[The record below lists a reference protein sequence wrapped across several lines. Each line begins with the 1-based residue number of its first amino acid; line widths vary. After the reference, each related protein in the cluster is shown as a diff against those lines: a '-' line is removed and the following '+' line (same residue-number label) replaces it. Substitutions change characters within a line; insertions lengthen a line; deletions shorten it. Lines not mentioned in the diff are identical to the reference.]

1 MKFIVSSNALSK
13 QLQVINGAIAS
24 KSVLPIL
31 DNFLFVLENK
41 SLSVMATDLETVIKA
56 KVEVTTADEGKICI
70 PSKILLEYLKNI
82 ADQPITF
89 NIDIKKF
96 SIEIKSDSGKY
107 KLIGEDAKNYPKEPE
122 FNEVKSLKLSATMLI
137 ETINTTLF
145 AVSSDNLRLNLTGL
159 FFELSQ
165 KEGLRFVATDAHR
178 LVCDYHKDI
187 VCAEDTSFIVPKKPL
202 QLLKVALPDIDEEV
216 NLSYNTTHFFV
227 RHTDVELACRLVDS
241 KFPDYR
247 NVIPAQ
253 NPFNLKVNRE
263 LFISALRRIN
273 IFSNKS
279 THMIVM
285 NIVGSELNIKGE
297 DTDFSFEGN
306 EKMNCDYKG
315 DELKIAFNGKFLVE
329 MLSALTCED
338 VMAHFSTPNKP
349 CIINPIQENQPNKD
363 LTMLLMPLLINN
375 K

>member
-1 MKFIVSSNALSK
+1 
-13 QLQVINGAIAS
+13 
-24 KSVLPIL
+24 
-31 DNFLFVLENK
+31 
-41 SLSVMATDLETVIKA
+41 
-56 KVEVTTADEGKICI
+56 
-70 PSKILLEYLKNI
+70 
-82 ADQPITF
+82 
-89 NIDIKKF
+89 
-96 SIEIKSDSGKY
+96 
-107 KLIGEDAKNYPKEPE
+107 
-122 FNEVKSLKLSATMLI
+122 
-137 ETINTTLF
+137 
-145 AVSSDNLRLNLTGL
+145 VSSDNLRLNLTGL

-202 QLLKVALPDIDEEV
+202 QLLKGALPDIDEEV

-279 THMIVM
+279 THMIIM